1 MTSPFKYAVSGVHS
15 LTDLQLQI
23 EFCFVTAPFHAQKR
37 CCGRCDLMC
46 VFVVLGLLEAS
57 YHSTNPFHNSVHAAD
72 VTQALNCV
80 MQQHD
85 IQKHL
90 SKLEIMGALLA
101 AAGHDVDHPGV
112 NQPFLVS
119 TRNYLAALYNNRSV
133 LENHHWRT
141 SICLI
146 RQSGV
151 FDGLSPE
158 DHKGLEDIM
167 KTMILA
173 TDITRQP
180 DLIAKFR
187 QLNDEKS
194 FGQIMEDT
202 EERQFVLQ
210 IILKCAD
217 INNPCRPWAIS
228 RIWSQR

>member
-1 MTSPFKYAVSGVHS
+1 M
-15 LTDLQLQI
+15 I
-23 EFCFVTAPFHAQKR
+23 
-37 CCGRCDLMC
+37 
-46 VFVVLGLLEAS
+46 EAS
-57 YHSTNPFHNSVHAAD
+57 YHSTNPFHNSIHAAD
-72 VTQALNCV
+72 VTQALHCV
-80 MQQHD
+80 MQQAA
-85 IQKHL
+85 IQRHL
-90 SKLEIMGALLA
+90 SKLEIMSALFA

-112 NQPFLVS
+112 NQPFLVG
-119 TRNYLAALYNNRSV
+119 TRNYLAALYNNKSV

-151 FDGLSPE
+151 LDSLTPE
-158 DHKGLEDIM
+158 ELIQFEGTM

-180 DLIAKFR
+180 DLIASFKK
-187 QLNDEKS
+187 LNDNKS
-194 FGQIMEDT
+194 F
-202 EERQFVLQ
+202 EEILNDAENRQFVLQ